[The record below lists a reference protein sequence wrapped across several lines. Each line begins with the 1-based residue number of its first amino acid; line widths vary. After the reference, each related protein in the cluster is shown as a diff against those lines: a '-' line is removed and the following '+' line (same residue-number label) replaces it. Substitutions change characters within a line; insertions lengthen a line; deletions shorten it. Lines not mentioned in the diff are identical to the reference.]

1 MTNYHIDIC
10 WIGNIGL
17 KSEGI
22 QRPFAELET
31 VLHNQLINTK
41 ILIIMTMNNHFKEF
55 ISDLM
60 GVFTNTNLNYLQNE
74 FTNTS
79 L

>member
-1 MTNYHIDIC
+1 
-10 WIGNIGL
+10 
-17 KSEGI
+17 
-22 QRPFAELET
+22 
-31 VLHNQLINTK
+31 
-41 ILIIMTMNNHFKEF
+41 MTMNNHFKEF